1 MISSSIYPE
10 ESGTSLPEV
19 LLLEPH
25 HFAQARELS
34 RRYPNEAFQ
43 WQDYANALAFVGFNQ
58 WLDGKMRDLVNHTDS
73 SPETLPVAN
82 FTAGVCHFKVGE
94 FKLCLIAGE
103 CVSNK
108 TVYIPQTAIFK
119 PELTAHF
126 YIALEISQ
134 EEEQAILRGVLQYD
148 QLTQYLRQDDR
159 MPMPTLEGFYPIP
172 LALFDSDTNHLLS
185 YFRYLDTSAI
195 LLPIPS
201 EDKAETA
208 SMLKTRLRKSLK
220 STNAQLKNWLQ
231 DFS

>member
-10 ESGTSLPEV
+10 EFGAALPEV

-34 RRYPNEAFQ
+34 RRGPSEVLQ
-43 WQDYANALAFVGFNQ
+43 QQDYANALAFVGFNE
-58 WLDGKMRDLVNHTDS
+58 WLDKKMIDPVS
-73 SPETLPVAN
+73 QAGPSAVALPVAN
-82 FTAGVCHFKVGE
+82 FTAGVCYFKVGE
-94 FKLCLIAGE
+94 FKLCLVTGE
-103 CVSNK
+103 YVSNE
-108 TVYIPQTAIFK
+108 TVYVPQTTIFK
-119 PELTAHF
+119 PELAAHF

-148 QLTQYLRQDDR
+148 QLTQYLRQEDR
-159 MPMPTLEGFYPIP
+159 IPMPTLEGFYPIP
-172 LALFDSDTNHLLS
+172 LALFDPDLNHLLS

-208 SMLKTRLRKSLK
+208 SMLKTRLRKSLQ
-220 STNAQLKNWLQ
+220 STNTQLKNWLQ
-231 DFS
+231 DLS